1 MAVDYGDVR
10 TGIALCDKNEIL
22 ASPFT
27 VINETYAPKLAK
39 KVCEIAKENNAEQII
54 IGLPVNM
61 DGTQGYRCDEC
72 KALGDLISDITEIPV
87 EFEDER
93 LTTVIAHNFLSQ
105 NNVRG
110 KKRKNTVD
118 AVSASVILQS
128 YIDKRKKNI

>member
-10 TGIALCDKNEIL
+10 TGIAFCDKNEIL

-39 KVCEIAKENNAEQII
+39 KVCDIAEENNAEQII

-61 DGTQGYRCDEC
+61 DGTQGFRCDEC
-72 KALGDLISDITEIPV
+72 KALGDLVSELTDIPV